1 MRALLPWLN
10 CDQAT
15 GEQEYITKSLEAQPG
30 RPAQPGN
37 YVFGASCVTIRRK
50 QAIESEHFFLE
61 QPMSPRELTAEQL
74 RRRCDTTHFAFAT
87 TAEAPELE
95 GIIGQERATRAI
107 QFGIEMPYPGYN
119 IFAMGP
125 AGAGKTTTITHFL
138 EDWAAGRPV
147 PPDWGYIHNFKDPDH
162 PKAIRLPPGGGAR
175 LRDQMDA
182 ALANLAEVLPK
193 TFASDQYAEH
203 RNAIGRQW
211 AEQRDQR
218 LRQLDATV
226 RQQGFALVNL
236 PTGLGIAPARN
247 GRPLT
252 EEEFN
257 KLSDAEK
264 IALSERG
271 QALQEVLERVMRQLR
286 ELEEAT
292 QEQLANLDQ
301 EVVART
307 IRPTFEKLAAEYR
320 DWPDVLAYLAG
331 VQTHIAEHAD
341 DFKVKP
347 GAAEETPQEGEDGS
361 EEAGPPWVQPRADT
375 PLDQYRLNVIVD
387 NSGLRGAP
395 VVVETNPTYANLI
408 GRVEMRAE
416 LGTLV
421 SDYRHVKAGALH
433 RANGGYLVLDARV
446 LLRQPLAWEALKQA
460 LRNRR
465 IRIEEGVQTG
475 VLVAATLSPE
485 PIPLDVKVVL
495 IGDPETYYLL
505 YAYDEQF
512 EKLFKVRADFA
523 FEMDWTAE
531 NETRLAQ
538 FIRNRAEDEGLL
550 HFDISAV
557 GKVIE
562 YAGRLVED
570 QRKLTT
576 RLAHVND
583 IVREASFW
591 AGRAGR
597 TLVIAEDVTRAINE
611 RIYRSNLY
619 EERLREAITDGT
631 IMVDVTGAVV
641 GQVNGLAVVELGDYA
656 FGRPTRITARV
667 FQGRAGVINIE
678 REARLSGRTHDKGVL
693 ILSGF
698 LGGRFAQDKPLSLS
712 ASIAFEQSYEGIDG
726 DSASA
731 TELYALLSSLADLPI
746 KQGIAVTGS
755 VNQRGE
761 IQAIGGATLKVEG
774 FFDVCRAMPGGLTGE
789 QGVIVPAANVANLM
803 LREDVVEAVA
813 QGRFHIYPV
822 RTVDEGI
829 EILTGVPA
837 GERGPD
843 GAYPADSVNG
853 RVDRRLRE
861 LAEQLQQFGQSSR
874 NNEREKKPK
883 EEEPETEEPAGKEP
897 PGEPELP
904 GEEPAP
910 AEQ

>member
-1 MRALLPWLN
+1 MA
-10 CDQAT
+10 
-15 GEQEYITKSLEAQPG
+15 
-30 RPAQPGN
+30 
-37 YVFGASCVTIRRK
+37 
-50 QAIESEHFFLE
+50 
-61 QPMSPRELTAEQL
+61 PRELTAEQL
-74 RRRCDTTHFAFAT
+74 RRHCDTAHFAFTT

-95 GIIGQERATRAI
+95 GIIGQERATRAL

-125 AGAGKTTTITHFL
+125 AGAGKTSIITRFL
-138 EDWAAGRPV
+138 EDWAAGRPI

-162 PKAIRLPPGGGAR
+162 PKAIRLPPAGGVR

-182 ALANLAEVLPK
+182 ALANLAEILPK

-203 RNAIGRQW
+203 RNAIGREW

-218 LRQLDATV
+218 LRQLDAMV

-257 KLSDAEK
+257 RLSDAEK
-264 IALSERG
+264 SALNERG
-271 QALQEVLERVMRQLR
+271 QVLQEALERVMRQLR
-286 ELEEAT
+286 ELEEAA
-292 QEQLANLDQ
+292 QERLANLDQ
-301 EVVART
+301 EVTART
-307 IRPTFEKLAAEYR
+307 IRPIFDKLAAEYR

-331 VQTHIAEHAD
+331 VQAHIAEHAD
-341 DFKVKP
+341 DFKIKP
-347 GAAEETPQEGEDGS
+347 GAAEEEAQEGADADA
-361 EEAGPPWVQPRADT
+361 EAAPWGRPRADT

-446 LLRQPLAWEALKQA
+446 LLRQPFAWEALKQA

-465 IRIEEGVQTG
+465 IRIEEGAQTG

-538 FIRNRAEDEGLL
+538 FIRSRVEDEGLL

-597 TLVIAEDVTRAINE
+597 QLVIAADVARAINE

-631 IMVDVTGAVV
+631 IMVDVAGAVV

-712 ASIAFEQSYEGIDG
+712 ASIAFEQSYEGVDG

-746 KQGIAVTGS
+746 KQGIAATGS
-755 VNQRGE
+755 VNQHGE
-761 IQAIGGATLKVEG
+761 IQAVGGVTLKVEG

-843 GAYPADSVNG
+843 GTYPADSVNG

-861 LAEQLQQFGQSSR
+861 LAEKLQQFGQPPR
-874 NNEREKKPK
+874 NNDREKQP
-883 EEEPETEEPAGKEP
+883 PAEEPATEKPDEKTP
-897 PGEPELP
+897 PAPELP
-904 GEEPAP
+904 GEESA
-910 AEQ
+910 